1 MQNDYEVRRIVERAR
16 IELVYARSSLR
27 QFLTLSDPGRPTEEE
42 ETRINSVGALISK
55 LSDTIKEADNL
66 LTKIK

>member
-42 ETRINSVGALISK
+42 ETRINSVGNILSK
-55 LSDTIKEADNL
+55 INDTIKSADDL
-66 LTKIK
+66 LEKIK